1 VTVSIAFR
9 IALGLVLAG
18 VVPHVGWALATECPS
33 NPIVELPMV
42 QNDLGSPIVSIL
54 IDNRPRDALIDTGG
68 FWSMLSPSIAKL
80 YGTRKSGINGRL
92 GLEGVKIDKAVTVP
106 SIQIGP
112 VKVPK
117 VDFFEAPEDY
127 SENAVT
133 LGANWL
139 SRFDVEIDPVGAKVT
154 FFPRSHCGSGVV
166 YWPHSDF
173 AELPVRIDRDQ
184 NLVTIPLILDGREIH
199 ALIDTGAPE
208 TYLSLRVAEALF
220 GLKPDSPGM
229 QAAEPDTDQNGQS
242 RQMYRRQFASMTM
255 GGIVIPHPWMV
266 ISPMTDKGPDMILG
280 MHQLSGFHLYFAY
293 GERKLYATSAGG
305 DIAAHRLNIVAGA
318 ALPTPRH
325 DPVALTNAREHLAMA
340 SEALKR
346 NDYDGASA
354 ALERAI
360 STAPEY
366 APVYVQRAELF
377 AARGWHDRAIADL
390 DRALRLDPNNASG
403 LLARSQIYIVTG
415 DYDRALADA
424 NRAIALDPGSDE
436 PHAVRAEA
444 YAAKGIWDRAM
455 QDSTY
460 AIRLDP
466 KSISGWL
473 TRSHV
478 YELTGDYDHALA
490 DADQAVRLEPRS
502 ASALNSRC
510 WTGAILARLDA
521 ALSDC
526 NAAVAIRPYS
536 AEILDSRA
544 FVHLKAGRLEAAVVD
559 YSAALK
565 IDPSFASSL
574 YGRGL
579 AKQRMGDRA
588 GGEKDIAAAL
598 KSDAEIARNF
608 GK

>member
-1 VTVSIAFR
+1 VAVNIWFR
-9 IALGLVLAG
+9 IALSLALIG
-18 VVPHVGWALATECPS
+18 SALEGGRASAADCPS

-42 QNDLGSPIVSIL
+42 QNELGSPIISIM
-54 IDNRPRDALIDTGG
+54 IDDRPRDALIDTGG

-112 VKVPK
+112 IKVRK

-154 FFPRSHCGSGVV
+154 FFPRSHCGVGVV
-166 YWPHSDF
+166 RWPHSDF
-173 AELPVRIDRDQ
+173 AELPVRIDRAQ

-208 TYLSLRVAEALF
+208 TYLSLRVAEDLF

-242 RQMYRRQFASMTM
+242 RQMYRRQFASLTL

-280 MHQLSGFHLYFAY
+280 MHQLNGLHLYFAY
-293 GERKLYATSAGG
+293 GDRKLYATTTGG
-305 DIAAHRLNIVAGA
+305 DIAAHQANISSGA
-318 ALPTPRH
+318 APSAPRR
-325 DPVALTNAREHLAMA
+325 DPVALTNARDDLTAA
-340 SEALKR
+340 SDALKR
-346 NDYDGASA
+346 NDYDGAVA
-354 ALERAI
+354 ALERAVR
-360 STAPEY
+360 TAPDY
-366 APVYVQRAELF
+366 APVYVRRAELF
-377 AARGWHDRAIADL
+377 AARGRHDRAIADL
-390 DRALRLDPNNASG
+390 DRALGLDPKNASG
-403 LLARSQIYIVTG
+403 LLERSQVFTVTG

-444 YAAKGIWDRAM
+444 YAAKGIWDKAM

-521 ALSDC
+521 ALRDC

-536 AEILDSRA
+536 AEIMDSRA
-544 FVHLKAGRLEAAVVD
+544 FVHLKAGRLEAALAD
-559 YSAALK
+559 YSAALN
-565 IDPSFASSL
+565 IDPGFASSL
-574 YGRGL
+574 YGRGVV
-579 AKQRMGDRA
+579 KRRMGDLSGSA
-588 GGEKDIAAAL
+588 VDIAAAV
-598 KSDAEIARNF
+598 KGDPNIAEHF